1 MKAQIRGITLGYSDQ
16 GTGNPIVFLHAF
28 PLNRSMWAEQEAALS
43 QWFRIITVDLRGHG
57 ESDAPLWHSSLDEY
71 ADDIAALLDH
81 LSIPQAILIGLSMG
95 GYVSFSFYRKHSRRV
110 RGLILAD
117 TRAPADSD
125 EARAGRFQLAQT
137 AYREG
142 AAAVA
147 DLMLPKLLGPTALR
161 TRADLVDQVRRMIK
175 ANEISGIVVDAMAMA
190 ERPDSLALLPT
201 IACPTLV
208 IVGDEDQATPPAEAE
223 LMARSIPQARLA
235 VIPGAG
241 HLSNL
246 EQPEQFNMLVK
257 DFVEGVNGT

>member
-1 MKAQIRGITLGYSDQ
+1 
-16 GTGNPIVFLHAF
+16 
-28 PLNRSMWAEQEAALS
+28 
-43 QWFRIITVDLRGHG
+43 
-57 ESDAPLWHSSLDEY
+57 
-71 ADDIAALLDH
+71 
-81 LSIPQAILIGLSMG
+81 
-95 GYVSFSFYRKHSRRV
+95 
-110 RGLILAD
+110 
-117 TRAPADSD
+117 
-125 EARAGRFQLAQT
+125 
-137 AYREG
+137 
-142 AAAVA
+142 
-147 DLMLPKLLGPTALR
+147 
-161 TRADLVDQVRRMIK
+161 
-175 ANEISGIVVDAMAMA
+175 MAMA